1 MTDTTFDQ
9 KTQAFLD
16 WFKALPGA
24 TFHPAIEIQDL
35 RSRNAG
41 RGIVA
46 TQDIPEDTV
55 LFSIPRSAIINV
67 LTSDLPKKI
76 PAVFEESTTGLED
89 ADNEADEEA
98 DEASTAPDSWV
109 SLILILLY
117 EFLQGEQSKW
127 KPYID
132 VLPQSFDTLMF
143 WSNKELEEL
152 QASAISAKVGR
163 DEAEDMFRAKVFP
176 VIEQHADIF
185 YPHGARRLSED
196 ELLHL
201 AHQVGSTIMA
211 YAFDLEKDEEDEEAE
226 EQEEWI
232 EDKEGKIMMGMVPM
246 ADILNADAKPNAHIN
261 HGEDA
266 LTATSLRPIAAG
278 TEILNYYGPLGNGEL
293 LRRYG
298 YVTETHSRHD
308 VVEIPWTMVES
319 VLKDVLGL
327 DDATY
332 GKAINDIE
340 EEELDDTFI
349 LERNLE
355 EPDDKGEISPD
366 ATMKHLP
373 ADIQEQIATV
383 LKAVRKQKPEL
394 IPDKQKRDE
403 YLFTI
408 LHRVFELRLSQY
420 PTPIAE
426 DEATLTSNV
435 VSGRQQMANI
445 VRWGEKVLLREAIRL
460 TQQKKES
467 LATNCHK
474 EEPSSKRQRR

>member
-1 MTDTTFDQ
+1 MADADFDS
-9 KTQAFLD
+9 KTRAFLS
-16 WFKALPGA
+16 WFQALPGA

-35 RSRNAG
+35 RGRNAG

-55 LFSIPRSAIINV
+55 LFSIPRDAIINV

-76 PAVFEESTTGLED
+76 PGVFEESTTGLED

-98 DEASTAPDSWV
+98 DETSSAPDSWV
-109 SLILILLY
+109 SLILVLLY
-117 EFLQGEQSKW
+117 EFLQGDQSRW
-127 KPYID
+127 KPYLD

-143 WSNKELEEL
+143 WSNKELDEL

-163 DEAEDMFRAKVFP
+163 DEAENMFRARVFP
-176 VIEQHADIF
+176 LIEQHADIF
-185 YPHGARRLSED
+185 YPAGAQRLSEE

-201 AHQVGSTIMA
+201 AHKVGSTIMA

-226 EQEEWI
+226 DGDEWV

-261 HGEDA
+261 HGDDA

-308 VVEIPWTMVES
+308 VVEIPWTLVSS
-319 VLKDVLGL
+319 VLKDVLAV
-327 DDATY
+327 DDVTY
-332 GKAINDIE
+332 GKAMNEIE
-340 EEELDDTFI
+340 EEELDDIFI
-349 LERNLE
+349 LERDLD
-355 EPDDKGEISPD
+355 EPDDKGEISTD

-383 LKAVRKQKPEL
+383 LKAIKKVNPEL

-403 YLFTI
+403 LLYTI
-408 LHRVFELRLSQY
+408 LHRVFELRLAQY

-426 DEATLTSNV
+426 DEATLVNNV
-435 VSGRQQMANI
+435 VSGRQQMANV

-460 TQQKKES
+460 AQQKKES
-467 LATNCHK
+467 IVPNGHNT
-474 EEPSSKRQRR
+474 EPSSKRQRR